1 MPAVV
6 VVLLT
11 AEQWEVRAIL
21 TQKGATEMAM
31 HASSEAGEPQPRVTS
46 HAVDLQVA
54 GAAA

>member
-1 MPAVV
+1 MLAVV

-21 TQKGATEMAM
+21 TQKGATKTAM